1 MLQFKCDFPHLP
13 SPATR
18 SKPLHSPLKCV
29 GHKSVHKS
37 VCKPVCRFFKSFA
50 QAYEPFRSTVFPTCS
65 VAVSMSHSSLHQ
77 PFATS
82 APCVS
87 PVRITT
93 ATLTRTTTATATRT
107 TSAPTSATRSPY
119 SPYPACVS
127 SPLLQHFLFHHRR
140 TVAELLQ
147 FLLPFYLPE
156 LWLVLLTL

>member
-50 QAYEPFRSTVFPTCS
+50 QAYEPFRSTVLLAFS
-65 VAVSMSHSSLHQ
+65 VPVSMSHSLLHQ
-77 PFATS
+77 PVVTS
-82 APCVS
+82 VPCVS

-93 ATLTRTTTATATRT
+93 A
-107 TSAPTSATRSPY
+107 PTSATWSPY
-119 SPYPACVS
+119 FPYPAG
-127 SPLLQHFLFHHRR
+127 
-140 TVAELLQ
+140 
-147 FLLPFYLPE
+147 
-156 LWLVLLTL
+156 